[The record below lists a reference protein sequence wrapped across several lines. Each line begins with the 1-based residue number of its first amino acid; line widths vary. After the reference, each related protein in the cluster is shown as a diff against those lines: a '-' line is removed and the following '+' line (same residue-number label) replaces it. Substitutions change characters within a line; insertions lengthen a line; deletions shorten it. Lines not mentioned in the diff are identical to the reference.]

1 MKIAGKQEVR
11 MHPED
16 AKREGISENQ
26 VVRIGMEKT
35 ALNLH
40 VMVTDNVNAGEILAV
55 NSFAEN
61 PVNRLM
67 KKGKPVTYVSVR
79 KN

>member
-1 MKIAGKQEVR
+1 
-11 MHPED
+11 MHPD
-16 AKREGISENQ
+16 DTKKEGISDNQ
-26 VVRIGMEKT
+26 LVRIGTEKT

-40 VMVTDNVNAGEILAV
+40 AKVTDKVNAGEILVV

-67 KKGKPVTYVSVR
+67 KKGKPITHVSVK